1 MLKMLESE
9 VEGFSPPSSK
19 TAHLQNRQR
28 DQHQLRRRCE
38 SLALA
43 HSSPI
48 HFNSH
53 GNHLHVSSLQ
63 TAMEL
68 ILVGIDNR
76 GIVRIDTEL
85 ATAYMVTE
93 RGAIWRSGLDR
104 MLLIERHF

>member
-1 MLKMLESE
+1 
-9 VEGFSPPSSK
+9 
-19 TAHLQNRQR
+19 
-28 DQHQLRRRCE
+28 
-38 SLALA
+38 
-43 HSSPI
+43 
-48 HFNSH
+48 
-53 GNHLHVSSLQ
+53 
-63 TAMEL
+63 MEL